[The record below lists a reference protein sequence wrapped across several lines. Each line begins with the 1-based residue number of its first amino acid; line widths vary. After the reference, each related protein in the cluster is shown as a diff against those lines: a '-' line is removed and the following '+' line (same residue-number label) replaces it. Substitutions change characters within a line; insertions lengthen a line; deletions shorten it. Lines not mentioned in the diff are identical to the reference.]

1 MPTGAAVVKDGDF
14 FTDALTGPLSKDSK
28 LVFITAI
35 RGGGLKFGNAR
46 ERAQERK
53 NNETKGEQTS
63 ASHERDPAHATQQIP
78 DHAVRR

>member
-35 RGGGLKFGNAR
+35 RGGGAKIR
-46 ERAQERK
+46 EREGKGARTQEQR
-53 NNETKGEQTS
+53 NEGRTDISQS
-63 ASHERDPAHATQQIP
+63 
-78 DHAVRR
+78 